1 LALLVSLALG
11 VVGAVTVGAFHEAA
25 YETAF
30 LITLVAAIV
39 GAVIGMVF
47 AWRRRNPLE
56 QPQTQSKPRRPSS
69 SDRITVAAAPEASH
83 QRAYLN
89 SGTTAMTKGEH
100 EQRIPATRRRWRTTQ
115 LSFERHKIEE
125 QSVLLER
132 EVVHVSFRLQ
142 RKRLD

>member
-1 LALLVSLALG
+1 VRVETKGNHPMHLSIVAPSIVFLLAAAASYAITRPIGDGRRHILALLVSLALG

-69 SDRITVAAAPEASH
+69 RRPHYGGS
-83 QRAYLN
+83 RA
-89 SGTTAMTKGEH
+89 
-100 EQRIPATRRRWRTTQ
+100 
-115 LSFERHKIEE
+115 
-125 QSVLLER
+125 
-132 EVVHVSFRLQ
+132 
-142 RKRLD
+142 